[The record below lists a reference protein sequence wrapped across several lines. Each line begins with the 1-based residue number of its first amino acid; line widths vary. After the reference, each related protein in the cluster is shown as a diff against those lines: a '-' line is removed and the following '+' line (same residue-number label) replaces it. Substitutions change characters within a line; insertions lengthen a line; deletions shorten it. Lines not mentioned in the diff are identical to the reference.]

1 MLRGCHAQLTTGS
14 TKRIGG
20 AIFLSLLMV
29 ICSEPLRK
37 GLFYQPNLQI
47 ADMEGFLI
55 GNAAVSAVSAVSTDA
70 SPPTEVDAIFHIHG
84 PEIG

>member
-1 MLRGCHAQLTTGS
+1 
-14 TKRIGG
+14 
-20 AIFLSLLMV
+20 MV

-47 ADMEGFLI
+47 ADMEDFLI
-55 GNAAVSAVSAVSTDA
+55 GNAAVSAVSTDA